1 MQRDTRCNLA
11 CSVLQQCLSSE
22 NLPPPTFFSVV
33 IMAAKLLSGTIGT
46 NSMDSQ
52 CKKINGLNIAE
63 REMSAGLPSPR

>member
-1 MQRDTRCNLA
+1 MTPDVILLA
-11 CSVLQQCLSSE
+11 VCYSSVLSSE